1 VAPIF
6 AMPRDCKP
14 HFNLPAQL
22 LAKGP
27 ANKDRSEGACNGCS
41 SVAGETIEENGADV
55 KSRAGSHY
63 RRPAYRSNQSGKQ

>member
-1 VAPIF
+1 MF

-27 ANKDRSEGACNGCS
+27 ANNGRSEGACNGCS
-41 SVAGETIEENGADV
+41 SVAGEIVEENGADV
-55 KSRAGSHY
+55 KSRPGSHY
-63 RRPAYRSNQSGKQ
+63 RRPAYRSNQPGKQ